1 MFTRDPNPH
10 PHPRPLP
17 APAHATSTRDIL
29 DILAATLTIGGYC
42 SFVSLFV
49 VFLDQNIKH
58 KEANKEWTPNP
69 TPSRLLKARKLF

>member
-29 DILAATLTIGGYC
+29 DILAATLTKVLEAIALLFPYLL
-42 SFVSLFV
+42 FSLTKIS
-49 VFLDQNIKH
+49 NIKKQTKNGH
-58 KEANKEWTPNP
+58 QTRP
-69 TPSRLLKARKLF
+69 RVGF